1 MSDSTQQSE
10 NDIAGEPK
18 PNATAT
24 EDLGQ
29 VQRQRDDYFDQLQRT
44 RAEFMNFQ
52 KRSKTQADSDRVYAV
67 GSLAR
72 DLLDGIDNL
81 ERASEALK
89 TTASAGIH
97 EGVDMVHKQLLATL
111 AKHGVE
117 PIEALGKPFD
127 PNEHDALVQQPDAHH
142 PEGIVVN
149 ELSKGYRIRDRVLR
163 PSKVAVSVKPAQS

>member
-1 MSDSTQQSE
+1 MSETSQQSE
-10 NDIAGEPK
+10 NETNGGPS
-18 PNATAT
+18 PNASPND
-24 EDLGQ
+24 ELSQ

-44 RAEFMNFQ
+44 RAEFLNYQ
-52 KRSKTQADSDRVYAV
+52 KRSKAQADSDRVYAV

-81 ERASEALK
+81 ERASGALRA
-89 TTASAGIH
+89 TAPAGIH
-97 EGVDMVHKQLLATL
+97 EGLDMVHKQLLATL

-127 PNEHDALVQQPDAHH
+127 PNEHDALVQQPDANH
-142 PEGIVVN
+142 PEGTVVS

>member
-1 MSDSTQQSE
+1 MSDTTQQSD

-18 PNATAT
+18 PNASAN

-29 VQRQRDDYFDQLQRT
+29 VQRQRDEYFDQLQRT

-81 ERASEALK
+81 ERANEALK
-89 TTASAGIH
+89 STASAGIH
-97 EGVDMVHKQLLATL
+97 EGLDMVHKQLLAIL

-142 PEGIVVN
+142 PDGTVVN